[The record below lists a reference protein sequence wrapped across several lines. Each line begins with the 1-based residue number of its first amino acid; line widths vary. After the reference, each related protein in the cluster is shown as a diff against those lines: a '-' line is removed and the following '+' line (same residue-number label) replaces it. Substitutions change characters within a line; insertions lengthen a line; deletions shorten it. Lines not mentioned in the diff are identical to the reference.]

1 MLIETY
7 FGGHSKAM
15 VLAHEGRRATNS
27 DIVHTVP
34 AQIERRR
41 SNKQKWFFGAVEFKF
56 EPNMTVL
63 IKNLAQKVDFWAKCR
78 SNQDC
83 CSIYAGSVVIFNTH
97 Y

>member
-63 IKNLAQKVDFWAKCR
+63 IKNLAQKVDFWANCR

-83 CSIYAGSVVIFNTH
+83 RSICAGTVSRI
-97 Y
+97 